1 MSEHKFVR
9 DTLSKAVLNTDVNAL
24 EQYRFARDQRLQEQN
39 ILQNCV
45 DDISSLK
52 DDMVEIKN
60 LLLKISEKY
69 YGKESPK
76 T

>member
-24 EQYRFARDQRLQEQN
+24 EQYKFAREQRLQEQN

-60 LLLKISEKY
+60 LLLKISEK
-69 YGKESPK
+69 
-76 T
+76 

>member
-9 DTLSKAVLNTDVNAL
+9 DTLSKAVLNTDINAL
-24 EQYRFARDQRLQEQN
+24 EQYKFAREQRLQEQN

-52 DDMVEIKN
+52 DDMTEIKN
-60 LLLKISEKY
+60 LLLKISEK
-69 YGKESPK
+69 
-76 T
+76 

>member
-52 DDMVEIKN
+52 DDMTEIKN
-60 LLLKISEKY
+60 LLLKISEK
-69 YGKESPK
+69 
-76 T
+76 

>member
-60 LLLKISEKY
+60 LLLKMSEK
-69 YGKESPK
+69 
-76 T
+76 